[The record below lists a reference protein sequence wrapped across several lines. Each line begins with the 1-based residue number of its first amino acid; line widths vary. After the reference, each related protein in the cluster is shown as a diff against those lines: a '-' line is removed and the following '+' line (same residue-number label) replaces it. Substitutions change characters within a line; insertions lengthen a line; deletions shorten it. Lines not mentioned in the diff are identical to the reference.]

1 MRTAFHRRVLPRV
14 LSLLLPLLL
23 PALSG
28 AAVAMERERAAAV
41 QPMEIERTDGGWR
54 ASLVWAGCPVA
65 MNYQDYNHVLHFSNP
80 CRQPATTK
88 YGQIIAMLQQIWA
101 IAAPELPL
109 YLHLGDLA
117 TTLPEVT
124 MQAART
130 AARDPLWDAER
141 AQVDAEFA
149 RGAYVALFRRYP
161 LLHELRQALD
171 SIGYASEIHAAE
183 RMRLGPPGVVLGA
196 SAPATGVLP
205 LNGDLWLVLTE
216 KPGSRLPR

>member
-1 MRTAFHRRVLPRV
+1 MRAMLTPFRRP
-14 LSLLLPLLL
+14 LLTVLL
-23 PALSG
+23 PALAAIASG
-28 AAVAMERERAAAV
+28 VTVAAERQPAPMV
-41 QPMEIERTDGGWR
+41 QPMEMERTDGGWR

-80 CRQPATTK
+80 CRQSTATK
-88 YGQIIAMLQQIWA
+88 YGQIIALLQQIWA
-101 IAAPELPL
+101 IAEPELPL

-117 TTLPEVT
+117 ATLPEVA

-149 RGAYVALFRRYP
+149 RGAYAALFRHYP
-161 LLHELRQALD
+161 LLHELRKALD

-183 RMRLGPPGVVLGA
+183 RMRLGPPGVVLGPN
-196 SAPATGVLP
+196 APAAGVLP
-205 LNGDLWLVLTE
+205 LNGDLWLMLTE
-216 KPGSRLPR
+216 KPGTRLPR

>member
-1 MRTAFHRRVLPRV
+1 MRAMLTPFLRP
-14 LSLLLPLLL
+14 LLTMLL
-23 PALSG
+23 PALVPIASG
-28 AAVAMERERAAAV
+28 ITVAAERQPAPMV
-41 QPMEIERTDGGWR
+41 QPMEMERTDGGWR

-65 MNYQDYNHVLHFSNP
+65 LNYQDYNQVLHFSNP
-80 CRQPATTK
+80 CRQPAATK

-117 TTLPEVT
+117 TTLPEIA

-149 RGAYVALFRRYP
+149 RGAYAALFRHYP
-161 LLHELRQALD
+161 LLHELHKALD

-183 RMRLGPPGVVLGA
+183 RMRLGPPGVVLGPR
-196 SAPATGVLP
+196 APAAGVLP
-205 LNGDLWLVLTE
+205 LNGDLWLMLTE
-216 KPGSRLPR
+216 KPGTRLPR

>member
-1 MRTAFHRRVLPRV
+1 MLA
-14 LSLLLPLLL
+14 LLLAALL
-23 PALSG
+23 PAFASPAL
-28 AAVAMERERAAAV
+28 AAERAPMV
-41 QPMEIERTDGGWR
+41 QPMEMERTDGGWR

-80 CRQPATTK
+80 CRQSAATK
-88 YGQIIAMLQQIWA
+88 YGQIIALLQQIWA

-117 TTLPEVT
+117 ATLPEVA

-141 AQVDAEFA
+141 AQVDADFA
-149 RGAYVALFRRYP
+149 RSAYVTLFRRYP
-161 LLHELRQALD
+161 LLHDLRKALD
-171 SIGYASEIHAAE
+171 SIGYACEIHAAE
-183 RMRLGPPGVVLGA
+183 RIRLGPPGVVLGA

-205 LNGDLWLVLTE
+205 LNGGLWLMLTE
-216 KPGSRLPR
+216 KPGTRLPR